1 MPPWRRELARPQ
13 GADVFRVL
21 AIGMVAAFHFWQQ
34 TWIGGDRVGR
44 LELIYTLTSNALD
57 GLAWVEGM
65 GYEIQDRIGQ
75 GSGSLYPRTHFSV
88 LPNTWGI
95 IKAFIENLETY
106 DNVTIVY
113 ETTANELIMEN
124 GRVTGVKAA
133 AKDGTEVTF
142 SASNAVILATGGFA
156 GNVEMRQEYCQ
167 GEKWPDLGPS
177 LNTTNVASVTG
188 DGIRMAEAIGA
199 SLIDMDQIQLLHI
212 TNPKTG
218 ISGDA
223 SVPQS
228 TAGYILVNQE
238 GNRFVR
244 EDGRRDEIS
253 QAIMAQTGGYSWLI
267 QSADIITD
275 PDTQTTTL
283 GQTITYMLENHLAD
297 YTRADTLE
305 ELAEAIGVPYENL
318 QAAIDDYNAHVAS
331 GEADEFGRVLLVNKL
346 ETGPWY
352 AFTRAPAA
360 HHTMGGVEIDTEA
373 HVLSTEGSIIPG
385 LFAAGEVT
393 GGIHGGNRLGGNAI
407 VDFVVYGRIA
417 GANAAQG

>member
-1 MPPWRRELARPQ
+1 M
-13 GADVFRVL
+13 
-21 AIGMVAAFHFWQQ
+21 
-34 TWIGGDRVGR
+34 
-44 LELIYTLTSNALD
+44 
-57 GLAWVEGM
+57 
-65 GYEIQDRIGQ
+65 
-75 GSGSLYPRTHFSV
+75 
-88 LPNTWGI
+88 
-95 IKAFIENLETY
+95 
-106 DNVTIVY
+106 
-113 ETTANELIMEN
+113 
-124 GRVTGVKAA
+124 
-133 AKDGTEVTF
+133 TF

-238 GNRFVR
+238 GQPLRAR
-244 EDGRRDEIS
+244 RRPPRRDLAGHHGPDRRLLLADPKRPTS
-253 QAIMAQTGGYSWLI
+253 SPTPTPKPPP
-267 QSADIITD
+267 SAK
-275 PDTQTTTL
+275 PSP
-283 GQTITYMLENHLAD
+283 YMLENHLAD

-318 QAAIDDYNAHVAS
+318 QSAIDDYNAHVAS
-331 GEADEFGRVLLVNKL
+331 GEADEFGPRAAGEQARDRPLVRL
-346 ETGPWY
+346 YPR
-352 AFTRAPAA
+352 ARRAP
-360 HHTMGGVEIDTEA
+360 HHGGVEIDTEA

-417 GANAAQG
+417 GAKRRAGAERLPPLRRSPAAAALPPQKRPARKTLAGRSAFFPWAFRRHNGISTFSSAG